1 MTLLLLVLLTIEARL
16 EYTLTLVRS
25 WAWAFDA
32 TSDLKRDAA
41 LEVVQQPTNTIT
53 PPRRIPPFISILF
66 FFSSSFDNGDFQT
79 KLAWLQD
86 PARSVAIL
94 AAQSRPGR

>member
-16 EYTLTLVRS
+16 KYTLTLVRS

-41 LEVVQQPTNTIT
+41 LEVVQPTNTIT

-66 FFSSSFDNGDFQT
+66 FII
-79 KLAWLQD
+79 
-86 PARSVAIL
+86 V
-94 AAQSRPGR
+94 

>member
-1 MTLLLLVLLTIEARL
+1 MTLLLLVPLTIEARL

-32 TSDLKRDAA
+32 TTSDLKRDAA

-66 FFSSSFDNGDFQT
+66 FII
-79 KLAWLQD
+79 
-86 PARSVAIL
+86 V
-94 AAQSRPGR
+94 